1 MMSSIP
7 GSPMLALIPKPTELE
22 ALLEAHPYLPGLLF
36 AALCLLLLWLVLL
49 PRLASR
55 RRGKHRPVLDPEQVQ
70 SITVGSE
77 ALVVDLRTA
86 EAFRTGHIR
95 GSLNVP
101 HRELSDRF
109 TQPDPKARRAMV
121 LVDESDVGAHLA
133 LDLLLSRG
141 FQDVHVMQG
150 GLKAW
155 RREGRPLAK

>member
-1 MMSSIP
+1 MMRSSIGAPMFALAQPPTNLEELTKAYPYAP
-7 GSPMLALIPKPTELE
+7 GVF
-22 ALLEAHPYLPGLLF
+22 F
-36 AALCLLLLWLVLL
+36 AALCLLILWLVLL

-55 RRGKHRPVLDPEQVQ
+55 RRAKNRPVLDPEQVQ
-70 SITVGSE
+70 SVTVGSE

-101 HRELSDRF
+101 HRDLPNRF
-109 TQPDPKARRAMV
+109 TQPDPKARRAMI
-121 LVDESDVGAHLA
+121 LVDENDKGAHLA
-133 LDLLLSRG
+133 LDFLLSRG
-141 FQDVHVMQG
+141 FQDIHVMQG

>member
-1 MMSSIP
+1 MISSFP
-7 GSPMLALIPKPTELE
+7 GSPMLTLTQSPSSLE
-22 ALLEAHPYLPGLLF
+22 TFAKDYPYGPGLVF
-36 AALCLLLLWLVLL
+36 SAACLLLLWLVLL
-49 PRLASR
+49 PRMASR
-55 RRGKHRPVLDPEQVQ
+55 RRARNRPVLDPEQVQ
-70 SITVGSE
+70 NVSVGSE

-101 HRELSDRF
+101 HRDLPNRF
-109 TQPDPKARRAMV
+109 STPDPKARRAMV
-121 LVDESDVGAHLA
+121 LVDENDKGAHLA
-133 LDLLLSRG
+133 LDFLLSRG